1 MAPLEGMPKLI
12 IGSSLLLDFLN
23 VESNRV
29 TSYFSFYGNNPSLN
43 DLNRNGLMKGKR
55 VVVDKLLFK
64 YLH

>member
-29 TSYFSFYGNNPSLN
+29 TSYFP
-43 DLNRNGLMKGKR
+43 LMET
-55 VVVDKLLFK
+55 VHV
-64 YLH
+64 